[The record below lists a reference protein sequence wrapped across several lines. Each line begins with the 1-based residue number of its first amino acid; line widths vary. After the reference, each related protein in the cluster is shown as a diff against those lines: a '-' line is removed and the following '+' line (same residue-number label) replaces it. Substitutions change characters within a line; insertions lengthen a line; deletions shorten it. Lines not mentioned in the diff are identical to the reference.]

1 MSKIKIKKEVTMK
14 KKLLSVLLCIA
25 VTAAM
30 TGCGSSGQEPA
41 AETAAEAPA
50 EEGAEAPAQEESAG
64 GESYT
69 IATVVKDMSDPWC
82 LRHQVGVDE
91 YAKETGHN
99 CYVKGPSKTDSAE
112 QIQVLENLVEQ
123 DIDALCVV
131 PIDPE
136 ACKPVLSRAREKGIV
151 VITHEAEGF
160 DECDYDLEA
169 FNNQEYGEAMM
180 DELAK
185 AMGEEGSYVTMVAFL
200 SSTSHN
206 QWMDAAVA
214 RQKEA
219 YPNMQLIPEE
229 RIECEDNM
237 DMAYNKTKE
246 IIKKYPDIKGF
257 IGASSYDPPGAA
269 EAIDELGMTGSMFA
283 VGTGVPSVSG
293 PYLESGSNPCV
304 LCWDPA
310 LSGKAMCELAVMI
323 LNGEGDKIQTG
334 LDLGI
339 EGYNSVNVNGTDIS
353 GSAVLI
359 IDKENMADYQF

>member
-1 MSKIKIKKEVTMK
+1 MK
-14 KKLLSVLLCIA
+14 KKLLSLLLCIA

-30 TGCGSSGQEPA
+30 VGCGNTSQEA
-41 AETAAEAPA
+41 EAETASEASAAEDGEIPPA
-50 EEGAEAPAQEESAG
+50 EEESTGGEE
-64 GESYT
+64 ESYT

-91 YAKETGHN
+91 YAQETGHN
-99 CYVKGPSKTDSAE
+99 AYVKGPSKTDSAE

-136 ACKPVLSRAREKGIV
+136 ACKPVLSRAREKGII

-160 DECDYDLEA
+160 DACDYDLEA

-185 AMGEEGSYVTMVAFL
+185 SMGEEGSYVTMVAFL

-214 RQKEA
+214 HQKEA

-237 DMAYNKTKE
+237 DMAYNKVKE

-269 EAIDELGMTGSMFA
+269 KAIDELGMTGSMFA

-323 LNGEGDKIQTG
+323 LNGEADQIQTG

-339 EGYNSVNVNGTDIS
+339 DGYNNVNVNGTDIS

-359 IDKENMADYQF
+359 INKENMADYQF

>member
-1 MSKIKIKKEVTMK
+1 MKQKLMS
-14 KKLLSVLLCIA
+14 LLLVPIA
-25 VTAAM
+25 AFLFGGFAL
-30 TGCGSSGQEPA
+30 SSTPA
-41 AETAAEAPA
+41 YAE
-50 EEGAEAPAQEESAG
+50 GKD
-64 GESYT
+64 YT
-69 IATVVKDMSDPWC
+69 IAVVVKDMSDPWF
-82 LRHQVGVDE
+82 LRMQEGVDAFADE
-91 YAKETGHN
+91 SGVN

-112 QIQVLENLVEQ
+112 QIQVIETLIVQ

-136 ACKPVLSRAREKGIV
+136 ACKPTLKKAMDKGIK
-151 VITHEAEGF
+151 VITHEAAGF
-160 DECDYDLEA
+160 EMCDYDLEA

-185 AMGEEGSYVTMVAFL
+185 QMGEEGSYVTMVAFL
-200 SSTSHN
+200 SSVSHN

-214 RQKEA
+214 HQQKK
-219 YPNMQLIPEE
+219 YPKMTLIPEK

-237 DMAYNKTKE
+237 DMAYNKAKE

-269 EAIDELGMTGSMFA
+269 KAIDELGMTGKMFA

-293 PYLESGSNPCV
+293 PYLKSGSNPCV

-310 LSGKAMCELAVMI
+310 GAGQAMCKLAIMCLDGKQADI
-323 LNGEGDKIQTG
+323 KAG

-339 EGYNSVNVNGTDIS
+339 DGYNKLNANSKNLS
-353 GSAVLI
+353 GNAVLVI
-359 IDKENMADYQF
+359 NKDNMDKYQF